1 MHAEII
7 AIGSEILLGE
17 IIDTNSAAIA
27 KKLQSIGMPLFYT
40 STVGDNLDRMIAAIQ
55 QGLGRSD
62 VVITTGGLGPT
73 VDDLTR
79 EAMAQATGRALI
91 FDEVSLAQ
99 IEDRFRRWRRTMTE
113 NNRQQAFRPAGSI
126 AIENP
131 VGTAPSFIVEQN
143 GRVAIS
149 LPGVPSEMDYLMD
162 HSVLPFLRQRFNL
175 TGIIKSRA
183 LKVSG
188 IGESQVD
195 AQVGDLEKLENPAV
209 GLNAHSGIIVI
220 RITASATNEDAAD
233 SLIAPVE
240 ASIRERLGELV
251 FGSDQETLEGVVL
264 AELARR
270 GETLAILESGTGGRL
285 AGKLTL
291 CEHGKTAF
299 TVGKTI
305 AMAITTD
312 LTELALQAT
321 IEARADWGLSC
332 VVDTNGKETQ
342 LGAGLWNANVNDQW
356 RRGFG
361 GHPALAPEWSANLA
375 LDALKRALSATELK

>member
-27 KKLQSIGMPLFYT
+27 KKLQGIGLPLFYT

-55 QGLGRSD
+55 QGLCRSD

-79 EAMAQATGRALI
+79 EAMAQATGRALM
-91 FDEVSLAQ
+91 FDEVSLSQ
-99 IEDRFRRWRRTMTE
+99 IEDRFRRWRRAMTD
-113 NNRQQAFRPAGSI
+113 NNRQQASRPAGSI

-162 HSVLPFLRQRFNL
+162 HSVLPYLRQRFNL

-220 RITASATNEDAAD
+220 RITASATNEAAAD

-240 ASIRERLGELV
+240 ATIRERLGELV

-270 GETLAILESGTGGRL
+270 GETLAIVESGTGGRL
-285 AGKLTL
+285 AGKLSL

-305 AMAITTD
+305 AIATTTD
-312 LTELALQAT
+312 LTELALQAA
-321 IEARADWGLSC
+321 IDGHADWGLSC

-342 LGAGLWNANVNDQW
+342 LGVGLWNANVNDQW

>member
-1 MHAEII
+1 M
-7 AIGSEILLGE
+7 
-17 IIDTNSAAIA
+17 
-27 KKLQSIGMPLFYT
+27 
-40 STVGDNLDRMIAAIQ
+40 
-55 QGLGRSD
+55 
-62 VVITTGGLGPT
+62 
-73 VDDLTR
+73 
-79 EAMAQATGRALI
+79 
-91 FDEVSLAQ
+91 
-99 IEDRFRRWRRTMTE
+99 
-113 NNRQQAFRPAGSI
+113 
-126 AIENP
+126 
-131 VGTAPSFIVEQN
+131 
-143 GRVAIS
+143 
-149 LPGVPSEMDYLMD
+149 
-162 HSVLPFLRQRFNL
+162 
-175 TGIIKSRA
+175 
-183 LKVSG
+183 
-188 IGESQVD
+188 
-195 AQVGDLEKLENPAV
+195 
-209 GLNAHSGIIVI
+209 
-220 RITASATNEDAAD
+220 
-233 SLIAPVE
+233 
-240 ASIRERLGELV
+240 
-251 FGSDQETLEGVVL
+251 VL